1 MKVNIRKARE
11 KFSEIINTVAI
22 KGESVI
28 LMSNNKPKAAIV
40 SLKDME
46 LLESQSQKKSKRLM
60 QLNRIKGMREK
71 LRHKGIKSDSVF
83 TLQKMR
89 EERLRQRPR
98 SH

>member
-60 QLNRIKGMREK
+60 QLNRIKGMRK
-71 LRHKGIKSDSVF
+71 NSVIKVLKAIQF
-83 TLQKMR
+83 LHYR
-89 EERLRQRPR
+89 R
-98 SH
+98 